1 MAESTSLRQS
11 IPHSGRGRW
20 IAGAI
25 AALVA
30 LVALLWILTSAFEGR
45 HVQRN
50 AASLTAPV
58 TEPAATPARNQ
69 QP

>member
-1 MAESTSLRQS
+1 MRGL

-20 IAGAI
+20 IAGVI

-50 AASLTAPV
+50 ADSLTSPV
-58 TEPAATPARNQ
+58 TEPAAVPARNH
-69 QP
+69 P